1 MLDYFIDVRPVQIP
15 ALAQASRCGVLLIL
29 DKANAR
35 IPAPHGWREI
45 WQGGRAGDTNER
57 FRAFVA
63 PPASAAVVADGTVK

>member
-1 MLDYFIDVRPVQIP
+1 MLDYFIDVRPVQLP
-15 ALAQASRCGVLLIL
+15 DLADASRCDVLLVL

-35 IPAPHGWREI
+35 IPAPDGWREI

-63 PPASAAVVADGTVK
+63 PSTAVAASAVGTVK